1 MPFKRASSLVV
12 GVSILVSG
20 MTLGAETSNAS
31 PISEIPDAL
40 ATYEQ
45 ELAPLVSAIG
55 QLEEAESEHSRS
67 VAELR
72 EAIQSLDT
80 ALRILEIDRD
90 RFSGVAVH
98 AYMGR
103 GGSTESFDT
112 DSLIILAMSAS
123 RLRSDTREVE
133 SAESQV
139 SRLSKAAKDAERITQ
154 ERRGRVDQLEGP
166 ASAAIDELNNLI
178 SPAAP
183 TLPGPAYRAY
193 VRASSHAE
201 ELDPRCKVA
210 PALLV
215 GIGRIMSNHGRT
227 KGSTLSAA
235 GATDT
240 ELRGLF
246 GSATLDS
253 DGGTVDGSAETDVR
267 VGPLQ
272 LTVAQWTEFALHDDR
287 VIDSPEWLFS
297 EAIAVARL
305 LCSSNDDLRG
315 IDGIR
320 RAVNRFT
327 SNSALTQAIIGSAR
341 QVARSSDIG
350 LGSVPADPIQTAD
363 TTLLLTQ
370 VPNSDV
376 TRTIEYLIA
385 WSRLRLGT
393 PYSQCQGPELRPDD
407 PVCPPGTSR
416 FGTGFFDC
424 SGFVSAAYAAIGIAL
439 PTTTDAMAI
448 AVDFGA
454 TKVGDEFDPNLD
466 QPGDVLL
473 MDGHVALSAGN
484 SVIIHASGDQLTE
497 EPIPTWVRNGVL
509 GVYRP
514 LLAN

>member
-1 MPFKRASSLVV
+1 
-12 GVSILVSG
+12 
-20 MTLGAETSNAS
+20 
-31 PISEIPDAL
+31 
-40 ATYEQ
+40 
-45 ELAPLVSAIG
+45 
-55 QLEEAESEHSRS
+55 
-67 VAELR
+67 
-72 EAIQSLDT
+72 
-80 ALRILEIDRD
+80 
-90 RFSGVAVH
+90 
-98 AYMGR
+98 
-103 GGSTESFDT
+103 
-112 DSLIILAMSAS
+112 
-123 RLRSDTREVE
+123 
-133 SAESQV
+133 
-139 SRLSKAAKDAERITQ
+139 
-154 ERRGRVDQLEGP
+154 
-166 ASAAIDELNNLI
+166 
-178 SPAAP
+178 
-183 TLPGPAYRAY
+183 
-193 VRASSHAE
+193 
-201 ELDPRCKVA
+201 
-210 PALLV
+210 
-215 GIGRIMSNHGRT
+215 MSNHGRT

-272 LTVAQWTEFALHDDR
+272 LTVPQWTEFALHDDR